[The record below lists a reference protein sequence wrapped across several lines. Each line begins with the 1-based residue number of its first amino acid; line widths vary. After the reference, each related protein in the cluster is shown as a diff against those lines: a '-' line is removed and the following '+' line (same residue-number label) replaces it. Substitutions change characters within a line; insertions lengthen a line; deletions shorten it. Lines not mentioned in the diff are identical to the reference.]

1 MGALDLQHT
10 RPFSMNETSQ
20 SPSLDDA
27 TFTLLSNAKSDATT
41 NVAHSLDPN
50 ETSGATLDAEPDAQI
65 LEALRGKD
73 RIYVLKLGEQMEALI
88 KDRR

>member
-1 MGALDLQHT
+1 MGVHSLQDAP
-10 RPFSMNETSQ
+10 PFSM
-20 SPSLDDA
+20 SPSSSYPSHDIVSSASYPGA
-27 TFTLLSNAKSDATT
+27 TSDAPAR
-41 NVAHSLDPN
+41 VSPPLDPN
-50 ETSGATLDAEPDAQI
+50 GTSGSLLDTEPDAQI

>member
-1 MGALDLQHT
+1 MGALSLQDAP
-10 RPFSMNETSQ
+10 PFSM
-20 SPSLDDA
+20 SPSSSYPSHDDVSSPSYPSA
-27 TFTLLSNAKSDATT
+27 ASDAPAR
-41 NVAHSLDPN
+41 VSPPLDSNGSP
-50 ETSGATLDAEPDAQI
+50 SALLDAEPDAQI